1 MNYARSL
8 KRKIKMWAVIKIDKK
23 KISSLKEDLTNKLGT
38 DYTIYSPKLIVQKYK
53 NNKLINKEFDL
64 LGDYLFCFHKDF
76 QNPITLNKLKFIR
89 GLKYFLNGFKQSQE
103 DIKDFVT
110 KCKDSE
116 NIKGY
121 LSTNFLNLKNN
132 KSYKFATGPFAE
144 TIFKIIN
151 LQKNKIDI
159 LMGNIKTTIN
169 KKKFLINPL

>member
-1 MNYARSL
+1 M
-8 KRKIKMWAVIKIDKK
+8 
-23 KISSLKEDLTNKLGT
+23 KEDFTNKLGT
-38 DYTIYSPKLIVQKYK
+38 DYTIYSPKIIVQKYK

-76 QNPITLNKLKFIR
+76 QNPITLNKLKFTR

-121 LSTNFLNLKNN
+121 LSTNFLNLKIT
-132 KSYKFATGPFAE
+132 KVT
-144 TIFKIIN
+144 N
-151 LQKNKIDI
+151 LQPDHLQKQFLKLSIYKKI
-159 LMGNIKTTIN
+159 K
-169 KKKFLINPL
+169 LIF

>member
-23 KISSLKEDLTNKLGT
+23 KISSLKEDFTNKLGT
-38 DYTIYSPKLIVQKYK
+38 DYTIYSPKIIVQKYK

-76 QNPITLNKLKFIR
+76 QNPITLNKLKFTR

-121 LSTNFLNLKNN
+121 LSTNFLNLKIT
-132 KSYKFATGPFAE
+132 KVT
-144 TIFKIIN
+144 N
-151 LQKNKIDI
+151 LQPDHLQKQFLKLSIYKKI
-159 LMGNIKTTIN
+159 K
-169 KKKFLINPL
+169 LIF